1 MSNFERSSVLR
12 ASQRNA
18 RGPSWG
24 EQRVK
29 RGVDLSFRRRKPDSA
44 NGKTVG
50 RFEGEMARLT
60 ARQCPDNRRVRE
72 GATGC
77 ARGIFLRST
86 AVRESPAI
94 TRPWKKEQVARRRS
108 GSRKDVAADKR
119 VWTDLVEPVGKA
131 GRQGGGRERGGGR
144 SVARGGGKGGGGG
157 CGVLAVS
164 QRWPAEGEWSMAA
177 AVVSGRWWEGT
188 VVEQCRQCSSHERRR
203 VAVQQRRAVV

>member
-1 MSNFERSSVLR
+1 
-12 ASQRNA
+12 
-18 RGPSWG
+18 
-24 EQRVK
+24 
-29 RGVDLSFRRRKPDSA
+29 
-44 NGKTVG
+44 
-50 RFEGEMARLT
+50 MARRCFSLREKWRGQT

-131 GRQGGGRERGGGR
+131 GRQGGGRERGGGGR
-144 SVARGGGKGGGGG
+144 SVARGGGKGGGG

-164 QRWPAEGEWSMAA
+164 QWWWWPAEGDWSMAA
-177 AVVSGRWWEGT
+177 AVVSGRWWRKST
-188 VVEQCRQCSSHERRR
+188 VVVQCSRAQRAGEQQ
-203 VAVQQRRAVV
+203 QQRRAVV